1 MDNLDNKKQL
11 PSKHD
16 IEFVDETSSASL
28 LNTAFRARL
37 LLWVIFLFFIC
48 AMLWAYFAELDEVT
62 VGTGKIIPSSQV
74 QVIQNLEGGILREI
88 YIKEGD
94 VVEKGQAL
102 MRIDDTK
109 FRSDYREQEQ
119 NVFTLSSDIIRLNA
133 EQRSVKVV
141 KSAQG
146 SNVPWAEQVK
156 IEMVELEYS
165 DEFKLQ
171 HPQQIAA
178 ETARYQQGIAGLNNQ
193 LLIMAQQ
200 IQQKEQELIEVN
212 SKVKHL
218 QRAYGL
224 VSKELNLTR
233 PLAKEG
239 VVSEV
244 EIIQLERD
252 LNNTASDLEG
262 AKLTIPKIK
271 ASIKETISKRREM
284 ALEYRR
290 KVLEQLDEAEGKM
303 ASLSEVQVGL
313 RDRVSRTNVISPV
326 KGKVKTININT
337 LGGVIKPGMDLMEI
351 VPLEDTLLVEAK
363 ILPKD
368 IAFLRPGLDA
378 VVKLTAYDFAIY
390 GGLAGT
396 LEHISADT
404 ILDEEGNSFY
414 IIRVRTEQ
422 GNIAV
427 GDSQLPIIP
436 GMLASV
442 DVMTGKKSVLDYLLK
457 PILRAQQSALRE
469 R

>member
-1 MDNLDNKKQL
+1 MDNLQNPKKL
-11 PSKHD
+11 PNKHD
-16 IEFVDETSSASL
+16 VEFVDETSSASL

-37 LLWVIFLFFIC
+37 LLWVMFLFFVS
-48 AMLWAYFAELDEVT
+48 ALVWAYFAELDEVT

-74 QVIQNLEGGILREI
+74 QVVQNLEGGILREI

-94 VVEKGQAL
+94 VVEQGQAL

-119 NVFTLSSDIIRLNA
+119 NVFTLSSDIIRLKA
-133 EQRSVKVV
+133 EQQSVKVL
-141 KSAQG
+141 KDN
-146 SNVPWAEQVK
+146 NVPWQEQVS
-156 IEMVELEYS
+156 IDMVELEYS
-165 DEFKLQ
+165 EEFRQQ
-171 HPQQIAA
+171 HSMQISA
-178 ETARYQQGIAGLNNQ
+178 ETARYKQGIAGLNNQ

-200 IQQKEQELIEVN
+200 IQQKEQELVEIN

-224 VSKELNLTR
+224 VRKEINLTR

-252 LNNTASDLEG
+252 LNNTASELES
-262 AKLTIPKIK
+262 AKLSIPKIK
-271 ASIKETISKRREM
+271 SSIKETISKRREM

-313 RDRVSRTNVISPV
+313 KDRVSRTNVISPV

-337 LGGVIKPGMDLMEI
+337 LGGVIKPGMDLVEI
-351 VPLEDTLLVEAK
+351 VPLEDNLLVEAK

-368 IAFLRPGLDA
+368 IAFLRPGLHA

-390 GGLAGT
+390 GGLSGT

-404 ILDEEGNSFY
+404 IMDEEGNSFY
-414 IIRVRTEQ
+414 LIRVRTEQ
-422 GNIAV
+422 GNIGV

-457 PILRAQQSALRE
+457 PILRAKQSALRE

>member
-1 MDNLDNKKQL
+1 MDNLHNTNKL
-11 PSKHD
+11 PSKD
-16 IEFVDETSSASL
+16 DVDFINETSAASL

-37 LLWVIFLFFIC
+37 LLWCMFLFFVC
-48 AMLWAYFAELDEVT
+48 ALIWAYFAELDEVT

-74 QVIQNLEGGILREI
+74 QIVQNLEGGILREI
-88 YIKEGD
+88 YIQEGD

-109 FRSDYREQEQ
+109 FRSDYREKEQ
-119 NVFTLSSDIIRLNA
+119 NAFTLTSDIIRLNA
-133 EQRSVKVV
+133 EQQSVQVSKDN
-141 KSAQG
+141 S
-146 SNVPWAEQVK
+146 VPWQEQ
-156 IEMVELEYS
+156 ITINMVELEYN
-165 DEFKLQ
+165 EELEQQHALQ
-171 HPQQIAA
+171 ISA
-178 ETARYQQGIAGLNNQ
+178 EKARYRQAIAGINNQ

-200 IQQKEQELIEVN
+200 IQQKEQELVEVN
-212 SKVKHL
+212 SKIKHL

-224 VSKELNLTR
+224 VRKELSLTR

-244 EIIQLERD
+244 ELIKLERD
-252 LNNTASDLEG
+252 LNGTASELES
-262 AKLTIPKIK
+262 ARLSIPKIE
-271 ASIKETISKRREM
+271 AAIKETVSKRRET
-284 ALEYRR
+284 ALEFRR

-303 ASLSEVQVGL
+303 ASLNEVQVGL
-313 RDRVSRTNVISPV
+313 KDRVSRTNVVSPV

-337 LGGVIKPGMDLMEI
+337 LGGVIKPGMDLVEI
-351 VPLEDTLLVEAK
+351 VPVEDTLLVEAK

-368 IAFLRPGLDA
+368 IAFLRPGLNA

-390 GGLAGT
+390 GGLSGT

-404 ILDEEGNSFY
+404 IMDEEGNSFY
-414 IIRVRTEQ
+414 LIRVRTELSSI
-422 GNIAV
+422 GN

-457 PILRAQQSALRE
+457 PILRAQQTALRE

>member
-1 MDNLDNKKQL
+1 MDNLHNTNQL
-11 PSKHD
+11 PSKHELD
-16 IEFVDETSSASL
+16 YINETSAASL
-28 LNTAFRARL
+28 LNTALRARL
-37 LLWVIFLFFIC
+37 LLWFMFLFFVC
-48 AMLWAYFAELDEVT
+48 AVIWAYFAELDEVT

-74 QVIQNLEGGILREI
+74 QIVQNLEGGILREI
-88 YIKEGD
+88 YIEEGD
-94 VVEKGQAL
+94 VVEKGQTL

-109 FRSDYREQEQ
+109 FRSDFREKEQ
-119 NVFTLSSDIIRLNA
+119 NAFTLTSDIIRLNA
-133 EQRSVKVV
+133 EKESVQVNADN
-141 KSAQG
+141 S
-146 SNVPWAEQVK
+146 VPWQEQIV
-156 IEMVELEYS
+156 INQVELTYS
-165 DEFKLQ
+165 EEFEQQHTLQ
-171 HPQQIAA
+171 ISA
-178 ETARYQQGIAGLNNQ
+178 EKARYRQAIAGINNQ

-200 IQQKEQELIEVN
+200 IQQKEQELVEVN

-224 VSKELNLTR
+224 VRKELSLTR

-244 EIIQLERD
+244 ELIKLERD
-252 LNNTASDLEG
+252 LNGTASELES
-262 AKLTIPKIK
+262 ARLSIPKIK
-271 ASIKETISKRREM
+271 ASIKETISKRRET
-284 ALEYRR
+284 ALEFRR

-303 ASLSEVQVGL
+303 ASLNEVQVGL
-313 RDRVSRTNVISPV
+313 KDRVSRTNVVSPV

-337 LGGVIKPGMDLMEI
+337 LGGVIKPGMDLVEI

-368 IAFLRPGLDA
+368 IAFLRPGLNA

-390 GGLAGT
+390 GGLSGT

-404 ILDEEGNSFY
+404 IMDEEGNSFY
-414 IIRVRTEQ
+414 LIRVRTEQ
-422 GNIAV
+422 SSIGS
-427 GDSQLPIIP
+427 GESQLPIIP

-457 PILRAQQSALRE
+457 PILRAQQTALRE